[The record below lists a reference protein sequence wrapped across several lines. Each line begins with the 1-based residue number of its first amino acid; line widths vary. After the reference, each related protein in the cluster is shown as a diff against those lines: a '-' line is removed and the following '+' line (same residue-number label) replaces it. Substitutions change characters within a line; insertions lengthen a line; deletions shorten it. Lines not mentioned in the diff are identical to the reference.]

1 MCGRYASTRGRQELM
16 DFFGVDVDEADEL
29 EPDFNVAP
37 TKPVPVILVHR
48 SGSDA
53 ASGVGGEGRA
63 TRVASEERERPG
75 NIGGSDAASGVGGE
89 GGERERPED
98 VRGSDAAG
106 EESLPEGLRELHV
119 ARWGLVPFWA
129 KDVSIGA
136 RLFNARV
143 ETAHEKPAFRRAFAL
158 HRCLVPA
165 DGYYEWQATEDGGK
179 QPHFIRPADGGVLAM
194 AGLYAVWRSPDAAGG
209 RLLSCTVITTE
220 ATDDV
225 GRIHDRM
232 PMLVEPERFGAWLDP
247 ALTHPDEVRSLLVPA
262 AAGRL
267 ESHPVST
274 AVNKVANNGP
284 ELVKPAPQVGI
295 SSSAPLTLF

>member
-1 MCGRYASTRGRQELM
+1 MCGRYASTRGRQELT
-16 DFFGVDVDEADEL
+16 DFFGIDADEADEL

-37 TKPVPVILVHR
+37 TKPVPVVLVR
-48 SGSDA
+48 RNGSDA
-53 ASGVGGEGRA
+53 ASDAATEGPAARA
-63 TRVASEERERPG
+63 ASEESARPG
-75 NIGGSDAASGVGGE
+75 NARGGDAVS
-89 GGERERPED
+89 
-98 VRGSDAAG
+98 
-106 EESLPEGLRELHV
+106 EESLLESVRELHV

-136 RLFNARV
+136 RLINARV

-165 DGYYEWQATEDGGK
+165 DGYYEWQATEHGGK
-179 QPHFIRPADGGVLAM
+179 QPHFIHPADGGVLAM
-194 AGLYAVWRSPDAAGG
+194 AGLYAVWRSPDAPGG

-232 PMLVEPERFGAWLDP
+232 PMLVEPDRFGAWLDP

-274 AVNKVANNGP
+274 AVNKVTNNGP
-284 ELVKPAPQVGI
+284 ELVRPAPQMGI
-295 SSSAPLTLF
+295 SSSDPLTLF

>member
-1 MCGRYASTRGRQELM
+1 MCGRYASTRGRQELI
-16 DFFGVDVDEADEL
+16 DFFGIDGDEADEL

-37 TKPVPVILVHR
+37 TKPVPIVLTR
-48 SGSDA
+48 RRGSTA

-63 TRVASEERERPG
+63 ARVASEERTRPDDVR
-75 NIGGSDAASGVGGE
+75 GGTAASGVGGE
-89 GGERERPED
+89 VGAAR
-98 VRGSDAAG
+98 VAG
-106 EESLPEGLRELHV
+106 EERTRPDDVRELHV

-129 KDVSIGA
+129 KDLSIGA
-136 RLFNARV
+136 RLINARV

-165 DGYYEWQATEDGGK
+165 DGYYEWQTTEDGGK

-194 AGLYAVWRSPDAAGG
+194 AGLYEVWRSPDAAGG

-232 PMLVEPERFGAWLDP
+232 PMLVEPDRFGAWLDP
-247 ALTHPDEVRSLLVPA
+247 ALTDPDEVRSLLVPA

-267 ESHPVST
+267 ESHAVST
-274 AVNKVANNGP
+274 AVNKVTNNGP

-295 SSSAPLTLF
+295 SSSAPPTLF

>member
-1 MCGRYASTRGRQELM
+1 MCGRYASTRGRQELI
-16 DFFGVDVDEADEL
+16 DFFGVDGDEADEL

-37 TKPVPVILVHR
+37 TKPVPIVLVR
-48 SGSDA
+48 PRESDG
-53 ASGVGGEGRA
+53 ASGVGDEGRA
-63 TRVASEERERPG
+63 TREASEERTRP
-75 NIGGSDAASGVGGE
+75 NA
-89 GGERERPED
+89 
-98 VRGSDAAG
+98 
-106 EESLPEGLRELHV
+106 RELRV

-136 RLFNARV
+136 RLINARV
-143 ETAHEKPAFRRAFAL
+143 ETAHEKPAFRRAFAK

-194 AGLYAVWRSPDAAGG
+194 AGLYEVWRSPDAGGG
-209 RLLSCTVITTE
+209 RLLSCTIITTE

-232 PMLVEPERFGAWLDP
+232 PMLVEPDRFGAWLDP

-274 AVNKVANNGP
+274 AVNKVTNNGP

>member
-1 MCGRYASTRGRQELM
+1 MCGRYASTRGRQELI
-16 DFFGVDVDEADEL
+16 DFFGVDGDEADEL

-37 TKPVPVILVHR
+37 TKPVPIVLIRR

-53 ASGVGGEGRA
+53 ANEERTRPASTSGSEEA
-63 TRVASEERERPG
+63 TRE
-75 NIGGSDAASGVGGE
+75 
-89 GGERERPED
+89 
-98 VRGSDAAG
+98 
-106 EESLPEGLRELHV
+106 LRV

-136 RLFNARV
+136 RLINARV
-143 ETAHEKPAFRRAFAL
+143 ETAHEKPAFRRAFAR

-165 DGYYEWQATEDGGK
+165 DGYYEWQATGDGGK
-179 QPHFIRPADGGVLAM
+179 QPHFIRPADGGVLVM
-194 AGLYAVWRSPDAAGG
+194 AGLYEVWRSPDAAGG
-209 RLLSCTVITTE
+209 RLLSCTIITTE

-232 PMLVEPERFGAWLDP
+232 PMLVEPDRFGAWLDP
-247 ALTHPDEVRSLLVPA
+247 DLTHPDEVRSLLVPA

-274 AVNKVANNGP
+274 AVNKVTNNGP
-284 ELVKPAPQVGI
+284 ELVKPASQVGI

>member
-1 MCGRYASTRGRQELM
+1 MCGRYASTRGRQELA
-16 DFFGVDVDEADEL
+16 DFFGIDADEADEL

-37 TKPVPVILVHR
+37 TKPVPVVLVR
-48 SGSDA
+48 RNGGDA
-53 ASGVGGEGRA
+53 
-63 TRVASEERERPG
+63 ASEER
-75 NIGGSDAASGVGGE
+75 A
-89 GGERERPED
+89 RPEG
-98 VRGSDAAG
+98 VSGGDAVS
-106 EESLPEGLRELHV
+106 EESLLESVRELHV

-136 RLFNARV
+136 RLINARV

-165 DGYYEWQATEDGGK
+165 DGYYEWQATENGGK

-194 AGLYAVWRSPDAAGG
+194 AGLYAVWRSPDAPGG

-232 PMLVEPERFGAWLDP
+232 PMLVEPDRFGAWLDP

-274 AVNKVANNGP
+274 AVNKVTNNGP
-284 ELVKPAPQVGI
+284 ELVRPAPQMGI
-295 SSSAPLTLF
+295 SPSDPLTLF

>member
-1 MCGRYASTRGRQELM
+1 MCGRYASTRGRQELT
-16 DFFGVDVDEADEL
+16 DFFGIDADEADEL

-37 TKPVPVILVHR
+37 TKPVPVVLVRR

-63 TRVASEERERPG
+63 ARVASEERARPEDAR
-75 NIGGSDAASGVGGE
+75 GSDAATE
-89 GGERERPED
+89 ERARPED
-98 VRGSDAAG
+98 VRGGDAVS
-106 EESLPEGLRELHV
+106 EESLLESVRELHV

-136 RLFNARV
+136 RLINARV

-165 DGYYEWQATEDGGK
+165 DGYYEWQATEHGGK

-194 AGLYAVWRSPDAAGG
+194 AGLYAVWRSPDAPGG

-232 PMLVEPERFGAWLDP
+232 PMLVEPDRFGAWLDP

-274 AVNKVANNGP
+274 AVNKVTNNGP
-284 ELVKPAPQVGI
+284 ELVRPAPQMGI
-295 SSSAPLTLF
+295 SSSDPLTLF

>member
-1 MCGRYASTRGRQELM
+1 MCGRYASTRGRQELI
-16 DFFGVDVDEADEL
+16 DFFGIDGDEADEL

-37 TKPVPVILVHR
+37 TKPVPIVLTRR
-48 SGSDA
+48 SGSTA

-63 TRVASEERERPG
+63 ARAASEERTRPG
-75 NIGGSDAASGVGGE
+75 NVCGSTAASGVGGE
-89 GGERERPED
+89 GRAARAASEERTRPED
-98 VRGSDAAG
+98 V
-106 EESLPEGLRELHV
+106 RELHV

-136 RLFNARV
+136 RLINARV

-165 DGYYEWQATEDGGK
+165 DGYYEWQATEGGGK

-194 AGLYAVWRSPDAAGG
+194 AGLYEVWRSPDAAGG
-209 RLLSCTVITTE
+209 RLLSCTVITTA

-232 PMLVEPERFGAWLDP
+232 PMLVEPDRFGAWLDP

-274 AVNKVANNGP
+274 AVNKVTNNGP
-284 ELVKPAPQVGI
+284 ELVKAAPQVGI
-295 SSSAPLTLF
+295 SSSAPPTLF

>member
-1 MCGRYASTRGRQELM
+1 MCGRYASTRGRQELV
-16 DFFGVDVDEADEL
+16 DFFGVDADEADEL

-37 TKPVPVILVHR
+37 TKPVPVVLVR
-48 SGSDA
+48 RNGSDA
-53 ASGVGGEGRA
+53 ASDAATEGPAARA
-63 TRVASEERERPG
+63 ASEESARPG
-75 NIGGSDAASGVGGE
+75 N
-89 GGERERPED
+89 
-98 VRGSDAAG
+98 VRGSDAVS
-106 EESLPEGLRELHV
+106 EESLLESVRELRV

-136 RLFNARV
+136 RLINARV

-165 DGYYEWQATEDGGK
+165 DGYYEWQATENGGK

-194 AGLYAVWRSPDAAGG
+194 AGLYAVWRSPDAPGG

-232 PMLVEPERFGAWLDP
+232 PMLVEPDRFGAWLDP

-274 AVNKVANNGP
+274 AVNKVTNNGP
-284 ELVKPAPQVGI
+284 ELVRPAPQMGI
-295 SSSAPLTLF
+295 SPSDPLTLF